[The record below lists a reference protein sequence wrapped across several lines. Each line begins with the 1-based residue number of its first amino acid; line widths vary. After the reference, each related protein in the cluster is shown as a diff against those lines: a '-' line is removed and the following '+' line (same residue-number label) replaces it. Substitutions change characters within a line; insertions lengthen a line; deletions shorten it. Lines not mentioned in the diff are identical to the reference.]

1 MNNEYAHCEPFQGES
16 VTMYKISIWPAVPD
30 PLGICPANPDPI
42 GICPANPDPL
52 GIVGVLVVVAGNVG
66 GHHVGRVN
74 EEDEAGDDA
83 EAPKGQT
90 RVQAVQNL
98 KMKGIVSGDWLPL
111 PFTHTETKHFD
122 PAALNTIK

>member
-1 MNNEYAHCEPFQGES
+1 MNNEYAYCEPFQGES
-16 VTMYKISIWPAVPD
+16 VTMYKISICPAVLD
-30 PLGICPANPDPI
+30 PLGICPAD
-42 GICPANPDPL
+42 PDPL

>member
-1 MNNEYAHCEPFQGES
+1 M
-16 VTMYKISIWPAVPD
+16 
-30 PLGICPANPDPI
+30 
-42 GICPANPDPL
+42 
-52 GIVGVLVVVAGNVG
+52 VAGNVG

-111 PFTHTETKHFD
+111 PFTHTKTKHFD

>member
-1 MNNEYAHCEPFQGES
+1 MNNEYAYCEPFQGES
-16 VTMYKISIWPAVPD
+16 VTMYKISICPAVLD
-30 PLGICPANPDPI
+30 PLGICPAD
-42 GICPANPDPL
+42 PDPL

-98 KMKGIVSGDWLPL
+98 KMKGIVSGD
-111 PFTHTETKHFD
+111 
-122 PAALNTIK
+122 